1 MSVAD
6 PDLQLRGGGHPE
18 PEIKGGS
25 LQNNFLALRAS
36 FSSKNNGGG
45 QTTWAPP
52 LDPPLS
58 VVALVSVVFVV
69 LELLQLLHLLQP
81 LNSVADPGEGHGG
94 ACPPPLIFRP
104 K

>member
-18 PEIKGGS
+18 PEIRGG
-25 LQNNFLALRAS
+25 AV
-36 FSSKNNGGG
+36 SKIIFWPFGPHFRRKITGG

-81 LNSVADPGEGHGG
+81 LNSVADPGEEHGG
-94 ACPPPLIFRP
+94 ACPP
-104 K
+104 